1 MNKKL
6 KTVMNIALIGGAL
19 CTVKGLDTRLEI
31 THYKMKSP
39 KIPREFDGFR
49 IVQVSDYHCDTVPA
63 LLSEIQNEDP
73 NIIVTTGDMAD
84 DEGSYAPA
92 VRLAKN
98 LVQIAPTYAV
108 NGNHELW
115 RTDYGRFEKALQDVG
130 VNTMSNVSIPIYR
143 GKSKIVLSG
152 LDDPFT
158 RDGFKMV
165 SRVEEELK
173 KLELS
178 KEDYNILLF
187 HRANMLDMFKDKGF
201 DLILAGH
208 MHGGQFRLPNG
219 RGIFAPK
226 SGWGSN
232 SPILFPKYFAGHYE
246 HTDGTQMIVNRG
258 LGNPMII
265 PRLFNRPEITVIILK
280 HEPTAEEKAAQN

>member
-6 KTVMNIALIGGAL
+6 RVLRNLALVGGTL
-19 CTVKGLDTRLEI
+19 CAVKGLDTRLEV
-31 THYKMKSP
+31 THYKMRSP
-39 KIPREFDGFR
+39 KIPKEFDGFR
-49 IVQVSDYHCDTVPA
+49 IVQVSDYHCDTIPA

-84 DEGSYAPA
+84 DEGSYTPA
-92 VRLAKN
+92 VRLSKN
-98 LVQIAPTYAV
+98 LVNIAPTYAV

-115 RTDYGRFEKALQDVG
+115 RSDYSKFEKALRDAG
-130 VNTMSNVSIPIYR
+130 VHTMSNISIPISR
-143 GKSKIVLSG
+143 GNSKIILSG
-152 LDDPFT
+152 IDDPFT

-165 SRVEEELK
+165 NRVEEELSQIHVDK
-173 KLELS
+173 NF
-178 KEDYNILLF
+178 YNILLF
-187 HRANMLDMFKDKGF
+187 HRANMLDIFKDKGF

-219 RGIFAPK
+219 RGIIAPR

-246 HTDGTQMIVNRG
+246 HSDGTQMIVNRG

-280 HEPTAEEKAAQN
+280 HQEGEKK

>member
-1 MNKKL
+1 MNKKIKIL
-6 KTVMNIALIGGAL
+6 RNLALVGGTL
-19 CTVKGLDTRLEI
+19 CAVKGLDTRLEV
-31 THYKMKSP
+31 THYKMRSP
-39 KIPREFDGFR
+39 KIPKEFDGFR
-49 IVQVSDYHCDTVPA
+49 IVQVSDYHCDTIPA

-84 DEGSYAPA
+84 DEGSYTPA
-92 VRLAKN
+92 VRLGKN
-98 LVQIAPTYAV
+98 LVNIAPTYAV

-115 RTDYGRFEKALQDVG
+115 RSDYNKFEAALRDAG
-130 VNTMSNVSIPIYR
+130 VHTMSNISIPISR
-143 GKSKIVLSG
+143 GNAKIILSG
-152 LDDPFT
+152 IDDPFT

-165 SRVEEELK
+165 NRVEEEL
-173 KLELS
+173 S
-178 KEDYNILLF
+178 QIHVDRNFYNILLF
-187 HRANMLDMFKDKGF
+187 HRANMLDIFKDKGF

-219 RGIFAPK
+219 RGIIAPR

-246 HTDGTQMIVNRG
+246 HSDGTQMIVNRG

-280 HEPTAEEKAAQN
+280 HEKGEKE

>member
-1 MNKKL
+1 MNKKIKIL
-6 KTVMNIALIGGAL
+6 RNLALVGGTL
-19 CTVKGLDTRLEI
+19 CAVKGLDTRLEV
-31 THYKMKSP
+31 THYKMRSP
-39 KIPREFDGFR
+39 KIPKEFDGFR
-49 IVQVSDYHCDTVPA
+49 IVQVSDYHCDTIPA

-84 DEGSYAPA
+84 DEGSYTPA
-92 VRLAKN
+92 VRLGKN
-98 LVQIAPTYAV
+98 LVNIAPTYAV

-115 RTDYGRFEKALQDVG
+115 RSDYSRFEAALRDAG
-130 VNTMSNVSIPIYR
+130 VHTMSNISIPISR
-143 GKSKIVLSG
+143 GNAKIILSG
-152 LDDPFT
+152 IDDPFT

-165 SRVEEELK
+165 NRVEEEL
-173 KLELS
+173 S
-178 KEDYNILLF
+178 QIHVDRNFYNILLF
-187 HRANMLDMFKDKGF
+187 HRANMLDIFKDKGF

-219 RGIFAPK
+219 RGIIAPR

-246 HTDGTQMIVNRG
+246 HSDGTQMIVNRG

-280 HEPTAEEKAAQN
+280 HEKGEKK